1 MIQKQGEI
9 TLFSGTYQGHELVIR
24 EMVWNDEIAKLAPD
38 LAQDY
43 YCGYVE
49 ILPNDYYYDHL
60 DEAKDKLTV
69 FGGITYTQAGGRLP
83 ALPVNKRF
91 VGFNTAYA
99 FQPHYTLDTVK
110 QNCFGLIEQIVKRN
124 YDTPAGVLC

>member
-9 TLFSGTYQGHELVIR
+9 TLFSGTYQGYELVIR
-24 EMVWNDEIAKLAPD
+24 EMVWNDEIAKIAPN

-49 ILPNDYYYDHL
+49 LLPNDYYYDHL
-60 DEAKDKLTV
+60 DEAEDELRV
-69 FGGITYTQAGGRLP
+69 FGGMTYTQASGRLL

-91 VGFNTAYA
+91 VGFDTAHP

-124 YDTPAGVLC
+124 YDTPTGVLC